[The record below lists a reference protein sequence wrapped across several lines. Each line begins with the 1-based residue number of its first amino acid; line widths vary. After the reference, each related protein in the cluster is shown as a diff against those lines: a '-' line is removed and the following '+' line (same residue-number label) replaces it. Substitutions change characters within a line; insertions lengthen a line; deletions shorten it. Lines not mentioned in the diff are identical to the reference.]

1 MTQVELNEQS
11 VVVFGIKHTFVHG
24 TYNGMAILTD
34 AFTGFVNATKF
45 CAQFT
50 TKGGKQKRF
59 ADITKYNGWD
69 EFVEEFEN
77 EYSPDSN
84 LSAKLKKITC
94 VDNYRGRFRSG
105 KWWKYELNQQLQ
117 NNQVEFRGT
126 YVDPRMINAIACFIS
141 PKYLITVGK
150 IMDAIDKRVHGELEK
165 AKLPDEPKH
174 AEPMFTK
181 IVFSF
186 IDEANRIGQCA
197 YEAQYCWGC
206 RD

>member
-11 VVVFGIKHTFVHG
+11 VVVFGVKHTFVHG

-34 AFTGFVNATKF
+34 TFTGFVNATKF
-45 CAQFT
+45 CAQFK
-50 TKGGKQKRF
+50 TKGGQPKKF
-59 ADITKYNGWD
+59 SNITQTGNWD

-77 EYSPDSN
+77 EYVLDSN
-84 LSAKLKKITC
+84 LETKLKKITC
-94 VDNYRGRFRSG
+94 GCNSRGRSRTQ
-105 KWWKYELNQQLQ
+105 KWWSYELNQQLQ

-150 IMDAIDKRVHGELEK
+150 IMDAIDKRVHDELEK

-181 IVFSF
+181 IVVSF
-186 IDEANRIGQCA
+186 IDESNRRGQRA
-197 YEAQYCWGC
+197 YEAQYCWGV